1 MRNLAW
7 HLLAIATVAV
17 WGTSFVSTK
26 VLLGHGFTAVQ
37 VFALRFAATWLLLL
51 ALDRRRPLFRGAK
64 DELVLALCGLCGC
77 TLYYWAE
84 NTALGLSP
92 SGEVSLVVC
101 GNPLLIMLFAG
112 LLWREE
118 RLRPRQVLGCLAAFA
133 GMALVVLDGTFVL
146 GLSPLG
152 GLLAFAAAAV
162 WAVYSLAVRP
172 LNARLPAL
180 FVTRKMFFYGTL
192 SSLPILLAEGLG
204 GGAPVP
210 WGSFAEPV
218 VAFNFLA
225 LTLLSS
231 LFGYLV
237 WNKVLRR
244 LGTVLAS
251 NYIYAIPLVTV
262 ATAAVALGEKVTP
275 GTVAGGAM
283 IALGMLLAESRK

>member
-51 ALDRRRPLFRGAK
+51 AMDRGRMRFLGIR
-64 DELVLALCGLCGC
+64 DELRLALCGLCGC

-84 NTALGLSP
+84 NSALAISP

-118 RLRPRQVLGCLAAFA
+118 RLRPKQVLGCAVAFA
-133 GMALVVLDGTFVL
+133 GMAVVVLDGTFVL

-152 GLLAFAAAAV
+152 GLLAFAAAAS
-162 WAVYSLAVRP
+162 WAVYSLAARP

-180 FVTRKMFFYGTL
+180 LVTRRMFFHGTL
-192 SSLPILLAEGLG
+192 SSVPILFAEG
-204 GGAPVP
+204 GARIP
-210 WGSFAEPV
+210 WESFAEPV
-218 VAFNFLA
+218 VALNFLA

-262 ATAAVALGEKVTP
+262 ATAAVALGERITP
-275 GTVAGGAM
+275 GTVAGGIAL
-283 IALGMLLAESRK
+283 ALGMFLAETKK

>member
-51 ALDRRRPLFRGAK
+51 AMDRGRMRFLGIR
-64 DELVLALCGLCGC
+64 DELRLALCGLCGC

-84 NTALGLSP
+84 NSALAISP

-118 RLRPRQVLGCLAAFA
+118 RLRPKQVLGCAVAFA
-133 GMALVVLDGTFVL
+133 GMAVVVLDGTFVL

-152 GLLAFAAAAV
+152 GLLAFAAAAS
-162 WAVYSLAVRP
+162 WAVYSLAARP

-180 FVTRKMFFYGTL
+180 LVTRRMFFYGTL
-192 SSLPILLAEGLG
+192 SSVPILLAEG
-204 GGAPVP
+204 GARIP
-210 WGSFAEPV
+210 WGNFAEPV
-218 VAFNFLA
+218 VALNFLA

-262 ATAAVALGEKVTP
+262 ATAAVALGERITP
-275 GTVAGGAM
+275 GTVAGG
-283 IALGMLLAESRK
+283 IAIAVGMLLAETKR

>member
-1 MRNLAW
+1 MRNLPW

-26 VLLGHGFTAVQ
+26 VLLGHGFTAEQ

-51 ALDRRRPLFRGAK
+51 AMDRGRMRFLGIR
-64 DELVLALCGLCGC
+64 DELRLALCGLCGC

-84 NTALGLSP
+84 NSALAISP

-118 RLRPRQVLGCLAAFA
+118 RLRPRQVLGCVVAFA
-133 GMALVVLDGTFVL
+133 GMAVVVLDGTFVL

-152 GLLAFAAAAV
+152 GLLAFAAAAS
-162 WAVYSLAVRP
+162 WAVYSLAARP

-180 FVTRKMFFYGTL
+180 LVTRRMFFHGTL
-192 SSLPILLAEGLG
+192 SSVPILFAEG
-204 GGAPVP
+204 GARIP
-210 WGSFAEPV
+210 WKNFAEPV
-218 VAFNFLA
+218 VALNFLA

-262 ATAAVALGEKVTP
+262 ATAAVALGERITP
-275 GTVAGGAM
+275 GTVAGGAA
-283 IALGMLLAESRK
+283 IAVGMFLAETKR

>member
-51 ALDRRRPLFRGAK
+51 AMDRGRMRFLGIR
-64 DELVLALCGLCGC
+64 DELRLALCGLCGC

-84 NTALGLSP
+84 NSALAISP

-118 RLRPRQVLGCLAAFA
+118 RLRPRQVLGCAVAFA
-133 GMALVVLDGTFVL
+133 GMAVVVLDGTFVL

-152 GLLAFAAAAV
+152 GLLAFAAAAS
-162 WAVYSLAVRP
+162 WAVYSLAARP

-180 FVTRKMFFYGTL
+180 LVTRRMFFHGTL
-192 SSLPILLAEGLG
+192 SSVPILFAEG
-204 GGAPVP
+204 GARIP
-210 WGSFAEPV
+210 WENFAEPV
-218 VAFNFLA
+218 VALNFLA

-262 ATAAVALGEKVTP
+262 ATAAV
-275 GTVAGGAM
+275 
-283 IALGMLLAESRK
+283 